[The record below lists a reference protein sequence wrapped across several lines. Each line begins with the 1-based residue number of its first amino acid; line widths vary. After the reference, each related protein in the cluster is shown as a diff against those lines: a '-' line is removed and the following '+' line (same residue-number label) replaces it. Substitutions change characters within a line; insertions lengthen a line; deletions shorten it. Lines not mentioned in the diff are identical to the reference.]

1 MKSNELPFPK
11 KSQIIELPA
20 DGPTCSHG
28 PMLKIVDQ
36 TSRSFHYACSAFRD
50 NGECEK
56 QDLYQSSTLRNWSS
70 EDILGISQS
79 DRAYCYTC
87 DCLFSLSL
95 SGQKHEMH
103 EYRKNLSDNLLG
115 MPSYLLKP
123 LENSKAH
130 AQYFFSLDTL
140 NRLYSIIQ
148 KLSVDYVICIG
159 SPRLHDFIQLQHIHR
174 GQLLDSYLLDMDI
187 RLSSFYHPHRFSRYN
202 MVNGFFFS
210 RMEEENF
217 HHFIKDNIKPDDKCS
232 IFCDPPFS
240 APLSLI
246 VKQINSIIQY
256 ISSFQ
261 ITKNNCK
268 SLNQNDIPYL
278 LVLPFF
284 FEKKLQKIAPFLN
297 LLDYKITYENHSRLD
312 CDITDNRNHRDL
324 TNKIG
329 DHSNKGQRRD
339 SIVRL
344 FTSLLPS
351 LVHPPK
357 SIEKCF
363 RFCEICQRYSHIT
376 NLHCPKCDRCT
387 TKHGPTYVHCDK
399 CNRCRP
405 AKKFHCDQCKHC
417 VSINQCVHQSKRKKL
432 SYNTSDN
439 L

>member
-1 MKSNELPFPK
+1 MPT
-11 KSQIIELPA
+11 

-50 NGECEK
+50 KSECEK

-95 SGQKHEMH
+95 SGQKHEVH

-130 AQYFFSLDTL
+130 A
-140 NRLYSIIQ
+140 
-148 KLSVDYVICIG
+148 
-159 SPRLHDFIQLQHIHR
+159 
-174 GQLLDSYLLDMDI
+174 
-187 RLSSFYHPHRFSRYN
+187 SSFYHPHRYSRYN

-210 RMEEENF
+210 RTEEENF
-217 HHFIKDNIKPDDKCS
+217 HHFIKNNIKPDDKCS

-261 ITKNNCK
+261 STAIYDNYTLLVTKNNCK

-297 LLDYKITYENHSRLD
+297 LLDYKYN
-312 CDITDNRNHRDL
+312 DL
-324 TNKIG
+324 FLT
-329 DHSNKGQRRD
+329 
-339 SIVRL
+339 
-344 FTSLLPS
+344 
-351 LVHPPK
+351 
-357 SIEKCF
+357 F

>member
-1 MKSNELPFPK
+1 MKSNEPPFPK
-11 KSQIIELPA
+11 KSQIIELPT

-50 NGECEK
+50 K
-56 QDLYQSSTLRNWSS
+56 S
-70 EDILGISQS
+70 E
-79 DRAYCYTC
+79 Y
-87 DCLFSLSL
+87 
-95 SGQKHEMH
+95 
-103 EYRKNLSDNLLG
+103 
-115 MPSYLLKP
+115 
-123 LENSKAH
+123 
-130 AQYFFSLDTL
+130 TL

-187 RLSSFYHPHRFSRYN
+187 RL
-202 MVNGFFFS
+202 
-210 RMEEENF
+210 
-217 HHFIKDNIKPDDKCS
+217 
-232 IFCDPPFS
+232 
-240 APLSLI
+240 
-246 VKQINSIIQY
+246 
-256 ISSFQ
+256 
-261 ITKNNCK
+261 
-268 SLNQNDIPYL
+268 
-278 LVLPFF
+278 
-284 FEKKLQKIAPFLN
+284 
-297 LLDYKITYENHSRLD
+297 ITYENHSRLD

-329 DHSNKGQRRD
+329 DHSNRGQRRD

-357 SIEKCF
+357 STEKCF

-376 NLHCPKCDRCT
+376 NLHCPKCGRCT